1 MPNTVLSPELAEAL
15 SHLRVSMPAEENHIA
30 DRMEAICGMHV
41 RTFRDAAFESRF
53 RKMKRS
59 LVAHFTGHT
68 KQHRMIIVTGESH
81 SGKTDLINRCLDADP
96 GLAPYPTNDGYA
108 AVPVLRMDSPS
119 PCNMVNMAVEGLETL
134 GYPVKGNIREK
145 EAWPL
150 FRNQLKRHRVLII
163 FIDEAQH
170 AVNSTTNRADLQRL
184 RDTFKH
190 VTQMK
195 DWPVRL
201 ILAGVTPLER
211 LREDKQIRTR
221 SIPMHLGDITAAH
234 ARHVRHWMQ
243 KVVEEHAGMRLDD
256 FVGGDFPLRIIH
268 GCGGC
273 FGSIIQLSRMAVEDA
288 LTVGKEIV
296 DLSSFA
302 NAYAT
307 MTGCSKQEN
316 ILTVPGWRSIKGA
329 SARATEAK
337 EQPEDAPTPAAPSRA
352 TALKA
357 HRGGER

>member
-1 MPNTVLSPELAEAL
+1 MPKIVLSPELAEAI
-15 SHLRVSMPAEENHIA
+15 SRLRVSMPAEENRIA
-30 DRMEAICGMHV
+30 DRMQAICAMHV

-53 RKMKRS
+53 RKLKRS

-68 KQHRMIIVTGESH
+68 KQHRIIIVTGESH

-119 PCNMVNMAVEGLETL
+119 PCNMVNMAIEGLETL

-170 AVNSTTNRADLQRL
+170 AVNSTTNRVDLQRL

-190 VTQMK
+190 VTQMR

-201 ILAGVTPLER
+201 ILAGVSPLEK

-234 ARHVRHWMQ
+234 AKHVHHWLQ
-243 KVVEEHAGMRLDD
+243 KIVQEHAGMRLDD
-256 FVGGDFPLRIIH
+256 FVAGDFPLRIIH

-273 FGSIIQLSRMAVEDA
+273 FGSIIQLSRMAIEDA
-288 LTVGKEIV
+288 LTAGKEIV
-296 DLSSFA
+296 DLSNFA
-302 NAYAT
+302 NAYAV

-316 ILTVPGWRSIKGA
+316 ILTVPGWRSIEGA
-329 SARATEAK
+329 LARATDAM
-337 EQPEDAPTPAAPSRA
+337 EQPEDAPTHAVPSHA
-352 TALKA
+352 DTLKA
-357 HRGGER
+357 QRGGER